1 MTALPTM
8 TIPIIRIHGIRGAR
22 SACRVMENRTF
33 GLLSPDHAAQ
43 SHGAQWFADL
53 IMLIREE
60 FPACDFKAMLDCRG
74 RVSGALAAIELGL
87 DAVIVD
93 PMPDTQLE
101 NLRDMAGQANCIV
114 MTELPRTDVIYKM
127 ADDLL
132 PDPELDKRLRAH
144 LSD

>member
-93 PMPDTQLE
+93 PMPDMQLE